1 MNNTIPL
8 AALLAVLG
16 LAACER
22 PPVVVVP
29 QQAPVAGPPGPQG
42 PSGMQGEAGNQG
54 ATGYQG
60 ETGSQGATGYQ
71 GATGSQGM
79 DGNQGKA
86 GMPSDTT
93 VIVLPPADTPP
104 K

>member
-1 MNNTIPL
+1 MIRKLPL
-8 AALLAVLG
+8 AALLAFLS

-22 PPVVVVP
+22 AAVVVVP

-42 PSGMQGEAGNQG
+42 PSGMQGETGYQG

-60 ETGSQGATGYQ
+60 ESGRQGATGDQGAAGEQGQNGSQGA
-71 GATGSQGM
+71 A
-79 DGNQGKA
+79 GKP
-86 GMPSDTT
+86 GDTT
-93 VIVLPPADTPP
+93 VIVLPADTTA